1 MLKTKTF
8 KNEWIYMQW
17 IYMQCIYM
25 YLEEYNRQE
34 IEPVSR

>member
-1 MLKTKTF
+1 MLQTKTR
-8 KNEWIYMQW
+8 KNEWIYMQY
-17 IYMQCIYM
+17 ICM